1 MRWCIESY
9 PCKNLH
15 VSVSFRIVELC
26 KDYSIRRHA
35 FGSPVYKYP
44 LHMRTLADMEVSG
57 ELYLYSSFHSPTK
70 AYLMVSNSLTLL
82 S

>member
-44 LHMRTLADMEVSG
+44 LHMRTLAGMEVSG
-57 ELYLYSSFHSPTK
+57 ELYIYTQAFTHVT
-70 AYLMVSNSLTLL
+70 YCNVVCRMF
-82 S
+82 